1 MNRKPVILI
10 VEDEDSIRLT
20 LRDYL
25 KKKGHEVIVA
35 SDGVGAIKQ
44 ILDQV
49 IADKEQQLELLQ
61 KEIEDLKSAGNKIS
75 SLVAGVSFT
84 SAADLLEKAPPSEEI
99 PPPKRKSKS
108 APDQGKESSAQWEKY
123 INNDAGDLLAKLVY
137 DAETTTIII
146 TKPEIVKLQKTTPLF
161 QDFFIQKILI
171 SMKEDFPALTL
182 DFQETKD
189 GFLRQITISQMGSEE
204 NFAKI
209 EKALDHLLKKM
220 V

>member
-1 MNRKPVILI
+1 MIGEMDQKENLEKLL
-10 VEDEDSIRLT
+10 E
-20 LRDYL
+20 
-25 KKKGHEVIVA
+25 
-35 SDGVGAIKQ
+35 IKQ

-84 SAADLLEKAPPSEEI
+84 SAADLLEKAPPSDEL
-99 PPPKRKSKS
+99 PPKKKSKS
-108 APDQGKESSAQWEKY
+108 APVQGKESSAQWEKY

-137 DAETTTIII
+137 DAGTTTIII